1 MFKQVKLVAG
11 QVYRTKIKTPGF
23 WLIVLSPLLLPIIA
37 FLIGFMVS
45 RGESNKPTRLAIV
58 DNSALVKTIK
68 SEKLLDV
75 SLSEVTTVD
84 SAKKKLKDD
93 KIDGYLVAKFD
104 ENKVRNAL
112 TQIEMTEKA
121 SKLNLKAEDLIA
133 LQTPAKLTM
142 KTQSNKGETSGG
154 DNKNMANYFISLG
167 TGVAI
172 FLLLSIYTSM
182 MAQEVANEKSS
193 RIMEILLAATSAK
206 IQYYGKII
214 GVSLLVVTHLLIYV
228 VLAGV
233 ASIVLKDNKVVENGL
248 KLFSGVDIGFLIIT
262 VLMVMLG
269 VISYLV
275 LTAIIAS
282 IVNDQSQVQ
291 QVVQPI
297 IYLSMIGYVASFMSA
312 SMPSNIVLKVLAM
325 VPFISPSL
333 MPSRLAIEYASTT
346 EAIIALVLQL
356 VALVLVA
363 KFGEKIY
370 ARNVLSYSDEKV
382 FKQFIH
388 NLKK

>member
-1 MFKQVKLVAG
+1 MNGVFIFINNINV
-11 QVYRTKIKTPGF
+11 T
-23 WLIVLSPLLLPIIA
+23 LISTEHYSHLN
-37 FLIGFMVS
+37 FM
-45 RGESNKPTRLAIV
+45 
-58 DNSALVKTIK
+58 
-68 SEKLLDV
+68 
-75 SLSEVTTVD
+75 
-84 SAKKKLKDD
+84 
-93 KIDGYLVAKFD
+93 
-104 ENKVRNAL
+104 
-112 TQIEMTEKA
+112 
-121 SKLNLKAEDLIA
+121 
-133 LQTPAKLTM
+133 
-142 KTQSNKGETSGG
+142 
-154 DNKNMANYFISLG
+154 
-167 TGVAI
+167 
-172 FLLLSIYTSM
+172 
-182 MAQEVANEKSS
+182 
-193 RIMEILLAATSAK
+193 
-206 IQYYGKII
+206 
-214 GVSLLVVTHLLIYV
+214 
-228 VLAGV
+228 
-233 ASIVLKDNKVVENGL
+233 
-248 KLFSGVDIGFLIIT
+248 
-262 VLMVMLG
+262 G

>member
-1 MFKQVKLVAG
+1 
-11 QVYRTKIKTPGF
+11 
-23 WLIVLSPLLLPIIA
+23 
-37 FLIGFMVS
+37 
-45 RGESNKPTRLAIV
+45 
-58 DNSALVKTIK
+58 
-68 SEKLLDV
+68 
-75 SLSEVTTVD
+75 
-84 SAKKKLKDD
+84 
-93 KIDGYLVAKFD
+93 
-104 ENKVRNAL
+104 
-112 TQIEMTEKA
+112 MTEKA

-172 FLLLSIYTSM
+172 FVLLSIYTSM

-214 GVSLLVVTHLLIYV
+214 GVSLLVVTHLVIYV

>member
-1 MFKQVKLVAG
+1 
-11 QVYRTKIKTPGF
+11 
-23 WLIVLSPLLLPIIA
+23 
-37 FLIGFMVS
+37 
-45 RGESNKPTRLAIV
+45 
-58 DNSALVKTIK
+58 
-68 SEKLLDV
+68 
-75 SLSEVTTVD
+75 
-84 SAKKKLKDD
+84 
-93 KIDGYLVAKFD
+93 
-104 ENKVRNAL
+104 
-112 TQIEMTEKA
+112 
-121 SKLNLKAEDLIA
+121 
-133 LQTPAKLTM
+133 
-142 KTQSNKGETSGG
+142 
-154 DNKNMANYFISLG
+154 
-167 TGVAI
+167 
-172 FLLLSIYTSM
+172 M

>member
-1 MFKQVKLVAG
+1 MASDG
-11 QVYRTKIKTPGF
+11 QYE
-23 WLIVLSPLLLPIIA
+23 LIS
-37 FLIGFMVS
+37 S
-45 RGESNKPTRLAIV
+45 S
-58 DNSALVKTIK
+58 
-68 SEKLLDV
+68 
-75 SLSEVTTVD
+75 
-84 SAKKKLKDD
+84 
-93 KIDGYLVAKFD
+93 DGAAKFD

-142 KTQSNKGETSGG
+142 KTQSNKGEASGG

-172 FLLLSIYTSM
+172 FVLLSIYTSM

-233 ASIVLKDNKVVENGL
+233 ASIVLKGNKVVENGL

-297 IYLSMIGYVASFMSA
+297 VYLSMIGYIASFMSA